1 MLRSAMRPPRRFSLR
16 WLFVAYGILVAIP
29 FLLLL
34 GLFFLRA
41 SALEREVFEQRL
53 SLTAGDLA
61 DDIDRDLERRL
72 TTLRVLATMASLGA
86 RDWST
91 FYDRAKAALR
101 DEACVILLDREL
113 HQLVNTYV
121 TYGTQPPLTGD
132 LPRRSEFWRPASPPS
147 PICSRAS

>member
-1 MLRSAMRPPRRFSLR
+1 
-16 WLFVAYGILVAIP
+16 
-29 FLLLL
+29 
-34 GLFFLRA
+34 
-41 SALEREVFEQRL
+41 
-53 SLTAGDLA
+53 
-61 DDIDRDLERRL
+61 
-72 TTLRVLATMASLGA
+72 MASLGA

-132 LPRRSEFWRPASPPS
+132 PASALRVLATGEPPS